1 MRTPFFLL
9 NQIQNYFIKSKE
21 SLCVVESCTGGL
33 LSFWLTSLPGA
44 SQYFKGALVSYQ
56 TDLKIQELALSP
68 QKIEIQGLVTKDCA
82 LSMAQ
87 SIKRKFQSDWSLSTT
102 GIAGPS
108 KGKRAENIG
117 KTALSICSPYS
128 QKAFVKQFNDINR
141 QNLRYKVSLFAL
153 DFLISEFK
161 YNPSFSSKGEVCQ
174 E

>member
-1 MRTPFFLL
+1 MKEPFSLL
-9 NQIQNYFIKSKE
+9 NQIRDYFVKSGE

-56 TDLKIQELALSP
+56 TDIKIQQLALSP
-68 QKIEIQGLVTKDCA
+68 QKIAIQGLVTKDCA

-87 SIKRKFQSDWSLSTT
+87 SIRQKFQSDWSISTT

-108 KGKRAENIG
+108 KGKSGENIG
-117 KTALSICSPYS
+117 KTAICVCSPYF
-128 QKAFVKQFNDINR
+128 QKAVLKQFNDANR
-141 QNLRYKVSLFAL
+141 QNLRYKVSIFAL
-153 DFLISEFK
+153 DFLISGFK
-161 YNPSFSSKGEVCQ
+161 YNTEFLSKEEACP